1 MKTIYLTTEQITD
14 MAESALK
21 CYEMTASWKAA
32 GTAAAE
38 HAADEF
44 GVKATSAQIATAMQ
58 CAKVGWSAI
67 VFATKKAIASE
78 TEMEEVA

>member
-1 MKTIYLTTEQITD
+1 METTYLTTEQITD
-14 MAESALK
+14 MAETALNA
-21 CYEMTASWKAA
+21 YEITASWKAA

-58 CAKVGWSAI
+58 AAKLGWSAI
-67 VFATKKAIASE
+67 SFVTKKAIA
-78 TEMEEVA
+78 TEA